1 MKAHRWF
8 FLLFL
13 LAMFGLL
20 FALLRA
26 RPAAPPVSAAD
37 SGSEP
42 PGLQPKPMY
51 SVRNEEVVDGVR
63 FFIRNRVPAPI
74 EAECDVESSAPVTAD
89 PVMPRRMRLPAAGER
104 VLTTL
109 RVTTEGRTQFAVS
122 CRAVPGDPHALA
134 PEGVVYAL
142 PFPLGTSFEISQG
155 FGGEYSHNDAESR
168 YAIDLAV
175 PEGTSVLAARA
186 GVVMQVENEFRAH
199 GADLGKYGDRANYVL
214 VLHDDGSMAL
224 YAHLAPGSAIV
235 RPGDKVRV
243 GDFLA
248 RSGNTGFTTGP
259 HLHFGVQRNEGMALR
274 SLRFGMVGVDVEAK

>member
-1 MKAHRWF
+1 MKAHRWLF
-8 FLLFL
+8 VLFL

-51 SVRNEEVVDGVR
+51 SVRNEEVIEGVR

-74 EAECDVESSAPVTAD
+74 EAECEVESSAPVTAD

-134 PEGVVYAL
+134 PEGVTYAL
-142 PFPLGTSFEISQG
+142 PFPAGTRYEISQG

-274 SLRFGMVGVDVEAK
+274 SLRFGMVGVELEAK

>member
-1 MKAHRWF
+1 MKSNRWLF
-8 FLLFL
+8 VLFL

-26 RPAAPPVSAAD
+26 RPSAPPVSAAD

-51 SVRNEEVVDGVR
+51 SVRNEEVVEGVR

-74 EAECDVESSAPVTAD
+74 EAECEVESSAPVTAD
-89 PVMPRRMRLPAAGER
+89 PVMPRRLRLPAASER

-142 PFPLGTSFEISQG
+142 PFPAGTSYELSQG
-155 FGGEYSHNDAESR
+155 FGGAYSHNDDESR

-175 PEGTSVLAARA
+175 PEGTGVLAARA

-199 GADLGKYGDRANYVL
+199 GSDLGKYGDRANYVL

-235 RPGDKVRV
+235 RTGDKIRV

-259 HLHFGVQRNEGMALR
+259 HLHFGVQRNSGMSLQ
-274 SLRFGMVGVDVEAK
+274 SLRFGMVGVELEAR